1 MKRVLSVWVILLMMS
16 FVQPDVTFAKDIT
29 IEEAYQ
35 VLEPLWAKAS
45 ETLGKPGWF
54 HVVQQIKRKDGP
66 TLLVPANETILQ
78 WYHINSEGLRDQEVL
93 YRINYLLEEELIGVG
108 FDHTYMN
115 LAQRLRNDGYEPM
128 ELGWTSVYKP
138 SLDGELEEQN
148 GHEFRVEEVEVN
160 GQKAILFEGLIYYP
174 SDFRAYHQEQSGKDY
189 LGIYTRLW
197 FVPDTGFLIKEEQ
210 STMMGDRTLEFGM
223 SGNYALFSYV
233 NELPENV
240 QSDIARV
247 QEKEFEG
254 WTQYHVIP
262 GEDDAMMIERD
273 GHSATCHT
281 AAGNLNGTQVWG
293 EVTLQN
299 VNTHFSGWVR
309 SRASQPINLLGWNY
323 CCIRNYCGDS
333 IVAYY
338 EIAPETISSSS
349 FIENGVAFINW
360 YPNCPNTSPQ
370 YSSGAGIYYFEQNG
384 EARRIVFESP
394 KVIR

>member
-1 MKRVLSVWVILLMMS
+1 MKRLLSVWVTILLLC
-16 FVQPDVTFAKDIT
+16 FIQTDVIFAKDIT

-54 HVVQQIKRKDGP
+54 HVVQQIKQKESP

-115 LAQRLRNDGYEPM
+115 LAQRLRNDGYKPM
-128 ELGWTSVYKP
+128 ELGWTSVFKGD
-138 SLDGELEEQN
+138 LDSELEEQN
-148 GHEFRVEEVEVN
+148 GHEFQVEEVEVN
-160 GQKAILFEGLIYYP
+160 GRKAILFEALIYYS

-197 FVPDTGFLIKEEQ
+197 FTPDTGFLFKEEQ
-210 STMMGDRTLEFGM
+210 HTMMGDRTLELGM

-240 QSDIARV
+240 RTDIARV
-247 QEKEFEG
+247 QDKDFEG

-273 GHSATCHT
+273 GHSAAYHT
-281 AAGNLNGTQVWG
+281 AAEILNQVQVWG

-299 VNTHFSGWVR
+299 VNSHFSGWVR
-309 SRASQPINLLGWNY
+309 SRAPQPITLLGWNY
-323 CCIRNYCGDS
+323 YCIRNYCGDT

-338 EIAPETISSSS
+338 EIAPESVSSSS

-360 YPNCPNTSPQ
+360 YQGCPKTSPQ
-370 YSSGAGIYYFEQNG
+370 YSAGAGIYYFEQNG
-384 EARRIVFESP
+384 ATRRIVYESP
-394 KVIR
+394 KLIR